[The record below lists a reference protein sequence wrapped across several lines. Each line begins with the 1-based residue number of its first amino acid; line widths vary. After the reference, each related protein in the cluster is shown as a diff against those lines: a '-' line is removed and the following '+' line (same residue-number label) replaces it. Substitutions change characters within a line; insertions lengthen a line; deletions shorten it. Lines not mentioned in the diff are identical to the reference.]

1 MTDLSRL
8 SINQETIKQ
17 WSLPELA
24 EGCVKAGIDKVGLW
38 RAPVQEYGVERTAQ
52 LLTDAGIFVTS
63 LCRGGF
69 FTALDPAERARAL
82 DDNRAAIDEAAA
94 LSTDTLVLV
103 SGGLPAGSRDLPGAR
118 ERIAEALAELG
129 PYAQEQGV
137 RLAIE
142 PLHPMFA
149 SDRCVVSTLSQ
160 ALDIAERFPAEQVGV
175 VVDTYHIWWDDQAAA
190 QIARAGAGG
199 RIHSFQLAD
208 WITRSR
214 RAYWSDGANSA
225 TEASTSAHSARWSRP
240 PASPGR
246 SRWRS
251 STRACGRGTAPK
263 FWRRSRPGTS
273 STPAESGCEA
283 AGQRDRKGV
292 QPFGGLPG
300 RILRR
305 ALPGRDPGGSGSPD
319 EGGESERGPV
329 LDRAPFRLTGP
340 DSLASRNRPAWTE
353 PVRQPS
359 WIGFGAG

>member
-17 WSLPELA
+17 WSLPELT

-52 LLTDAGIFVTS
+52 LLTDAGISVTS

-103 SGGLPAGSRDLPGAR
+103 SGGLPAGSRDLHGAR

-208 WITRSR
+208 WITPLPAGVLVGRGQLGDGSVDF
-214 RAYWSDGANSA
+214 RAFREMVEATGFTGPIEVEIFNEGLWARDGAEVLA
-225 TEASTSAHSARWSRP
+225 EVAARYVEH
-240 PASPGR
+240 
-246 SRWRS
+246 
-251 STRACGRGTAPK
+251 AC
-263 FWRRSRPGTS
+263 
-273 STPAESGCEA
+273 
-283 AGQRDRKGV
+283 
-292 QPFGGLPG
+292 
-300 RILRR
+300 
-305 ALPGRDPGGSGSPD
+305 
-319 EGGESERGPV
+319 
-329 LDRAPFRLTGP
+329 
-340 DSLASRNRPAWTE
+340 
-353 PVRQPS
+353 
-359 WIGFGAG
+359 